1 VKSIPIALMI
11 SKFENKNLFKN
22 RFKYLVILIIII
34 FNFKNINRIN
44 SEFKRE
50 DLYKYDDFPFYTIL
64 DTKFI
69 SEKPVSGL
77 TIYKTNGHCWGTP
90 SPCTGS
96 LKSKIKI
103 QKKNGYYFLY
113 K

>member
-1 VKSIPIALMI
+1 MAI
-11 SKFENKNLFKN
+11 
-22 RFKYLVILIIII
+22 LVIII
-34 FNFKNINRIN
+34 FNFKNINRVS
-44 SEFKRE
+44 SEFKQE
-50 DLYKYDDFPFYTIL
+50 GIYKFDDFPFYTIL

-69 SEKPVSGL
+69 SEKSLSGL

-96 LKSKIKI
+96 LKSKINAK
-103 QKKNGYYFLY
+103 KKNGYYFLY